1 MNAEDAVR
9 IVAIGLAVYGV
20 NYWRGRHDRK
30 KDKEL
35 QEKFRNRT
43 PEQFVHKVLSTK
55 TSASEKIVD
64 RPEWIKSNNEKAVF
78 NKLSKADQIKKDDED
93 FRSIFGIPPD
103 K

>member
-55 TSASEKIVD
+55 PSASEKIVD

-93 FRSIFGIPPD
+93 FQKYFWNSA
-103 K
+103 

>member
-9 IVAIGLAVYGV
+9 IVAIGLAVYGF

-43 PEQFVHKVLSTK
+43 PEQ
-55 TSASEKIVD
+55 
-64 RPEWIKSNNEKAVF
+64 
-78 NKLSKADQIKKDDED
+78 IKKDDED